1 MRQAIEALFQIPI
14 VTVKLSNQE
23 IANTSAVT
31 IDHYDQRAEIFWR
44 DTRDHDVRQNL
55 EALSQVLVGIPPLR
69 ILDFGCGPGRDLKAI
84 TELGH
89 EAIGLDGSA
98 RFVEMARRY
107 SGCEVWHQDFLK
119 LQLPAEYFAGIFA
132 NASLFHVPSQ
142 ELPRVLS
149 QLYATLKPNGAL
161 FSSNPRGD
169 NQEGWHGERYGAY
182 HDWPTWRQLVTGAGF
197 REIHHY
203 YRPAGLPRE
212 QQPWLASVWRKP
224 A

>member
-1 MRQAIEALFQIPI
+1 
-14 VTVKLSNQE
+14 
-23 IANTSAVT
+23 
-31 IDHYDQRAEIFWR
+31 
-44 DTRDHDVRQNL
+44 
-55 EALSQVLVGIPPLR
+55 
-69 ILDFGCGPGRDLKAI
+69 LKAI